1 MTRFDVFNAI
11 GTIASIVGAINALK
25 GSNNSTAA
33 DLFKESCKEAVRQSA
48 PHFADL
54 TTPEEFGVDTDTF
67 IALLKDVDISTLT
80 PLEENAA
87 LSEIVSIFEKCIILP
102 GHPIDSSRP

>member
-1 MTRFDVFNAI
+1 MIGFDFFNTI

-48 PHFADL
+48 PHFADV
-54 TTPEEFGVDTDTF
+54 TTSEEFGVDTDTF
-67 IALLKDVDISTLT
+67 ITFT
-80 PLEENAA
+80 QE
-87 LSEIVSIFEKCIILP
+87 C
-102 GHPIDSSRP
+102 